1 MPNQSKLTTELKQEQ
16 RLSTILQ
23 RELGRVLEKNANEMQ
38 DEVEREL
45 LENPALERKDNDGD
59 ELNTTTEDGRR
70 SETSEQMQ
78 RNDYA
83 DEDEVMPTQRYR
95 ASNRSADDTFYTP
108 EIISEITLA
117 EYLMEQV
124 NERELT
130 EHDRI
135 IATNIVGNLDNNG
148 YLCRT
153 TRAIA
158 DDITFNDNIETE
170 TADVERVL
178 DMVRQL
184 DPPGIAA
191 RNLRECLLLQ
201 LQRKEGDD
209 ARLAEQIIDRYFTD
223 FSKKRF
229 TNICSALRISK
240 ATLDRVVKQEIQTLN
255 PKPGSSYS
263 SSPAEGHDSQITPDF
278 IVEVDG
284 NTLRLTLNNSIP
296 ELCIAASYERSVA
309 EYAEHPPVTRDG
321 KDNRQ
326 VVMKAYNR
334 TQNYIKVLKM
344 RQETLFKCME
354 EIIHRQREYFFTG
367 DVADLRPMTLQNIA
381 DELGM
386 DVSVISRATT
396 NKYVDTQWGVKPLR
410 FFFSEG
416 IDGVSTRE
424 IKEALKQIVENED
437 KRHPYS
443 DNQLCD
449 LLNKQG
455 YNIAR
460 RTIGKYRESQGI
472 PKASLRKSIH

>member
-1 MPNQSKLTTELKQEQ
+1 MANKSTLTTELKQEQ
-16 RLSTILQ
+16 RLSTIMQ
-23 RELGRVLEKNANEMQ
+23 RELGRVLEMNATEMQ

-45 LENPALERKDNDGD
+45 LDNPALERRDAEGE

-70 SETSEQMQ
+70 SESSEQMQ
-78 RNDYA
+78 RNDFA
-83 DEDEVMPTQRYR
+83 DEDDVMPTQRYR

-108 EIISEITLA
+108 EIVNETTLA

-124 NERELT
+124 GERELS
-130 EHDRI
+130 EHERV
-135 IATNIVGNLDNNG
+135 IAANIVGNLDSNG
-148 YLCRT
+148 YLQRT

-170 TADVERVL
+170 PQDVERVL
-178 DMVRQL
+178 EMVRQL

-201 LQRKEGDD
+201 LERKQSADT
-209 ARLAEQIIDRYFTD
+209 RLAQRIIGDFFDD

-229 TNICSALRISK
+229 DTICSALKIDK
-240 ATLDRVVKQEIQTLN
+240 ATLDRIVKQEIQSLN

-278 IVEVDG
+278 TVEVNG
-284 NTLRLTLNNSIP
+284 KTLTLTLNNNIP
-296 ELCIAASYERSVA
+296 ELHIAESYERSMA
-309 EYAEHPPVTRDG
+309 DYATNPPVTRDRKEG
-321 KDNRQ
+321 KQ
-326 VVMKAYNR
+326 VIAKAYNR
-334 TQNYIKVLKM
+334 TQNYIRVLKM
-344 RQETLFKCME
+344 RQETLFKCMR
-354 EIIHRQREYFFTG
+354 EIIHRQQEYFFTG
-367 DVADLRPMTLQNIA
+367 DVADLRPMTLQNVS
-381 DELGM
+381 DEVGM

-396 NKYVDTQWGVKPLR
+396 NKYVDTQWGIKPLR

-416 IDGVSTRE
+416 IGGISTRE
-424 IKEALKQIVENED
+424 IKEELKRIIDGED

-443 DNQLCD
+443 DNALCD
-449 LLNKQG
+449 MLNQKG

-460 RTIGKYRESQGI
+460 RTIVKYRESQGI

>member
-1 MPNQSKLTTELKQEQ
+1 MANKATLTTELKQEQ
-16 RLSTILQ
+16 RLSTIMQ
-23 RELGRVLEKNANEMQ
+23 RELGRVLEKNATEMQ

-45 LENPALERKDNDGD
+45 LDNPALERKENDAD

-70 SETSEQMQ
+70 SESSEQLQ

-83 DEDEVMPTQRYR
+83 DEDDVMPTQRYR
-95 ASNRSADDTFYTP
+95 ASNRSADDSYYTP
-108 EIISEITLA
+108 EIINETTLA

-124 NERELT
+124 GERDLT
-130 EHDRI
+130 EHDHV
-135 IATNIVGNLDNNG
+135 IAANIVGNLDSNG
-148 YLCRT
+148 YLQRS

-170 TADVERVL
+170 PHDVDRVL
-178 DMVRQL
+178 EMVRRL

-191 RNLRECLLLQ
+191 RNLQECLLLQ
-201 LQRKEGDD
+201 LQRKQDDD
-209 ARLAEQIIDRYFTD
+209 ARLAQRIIENHFDA
-223 FSKKRF
+223 FSKKHF
-229 TNICSALRISK
+229 DAVCSALRISK
-240 ATLDRVVKQEIQTLN
+240 ATLDRIVKQEIQTLN
-255 PKPGSSYS
+255 PKPGSGYS
-263 SSPAEGHDSQITPDF
+263 SSPSEGHDSQITPDF
-278 IVEVDG
+278 IVEVNG
-284 NTLRLTLNNSIP
+284 KTLTLTLNNNIP
-296 ELCIAASYERSVA
+296 ELCIAESYERSVA
-309 EYAEHPPVTRDG
+309 DYSANPPVTRDS
-321 KDNRQ
+321 KDNKQ

-344 RQETLFKCME
+344 RQETLFKCMR

-381 DELGM
+381 DEVEM

-396 NKYVDTQWGVKPLR
+396 NKYVDTQWGIKPLR

-424 IKEALKQIVENED
+424 IKEALKQIVDNED

-443 DNQLCD
+443 DNALCD
-449 LLNKQG
+449 LLNRQG